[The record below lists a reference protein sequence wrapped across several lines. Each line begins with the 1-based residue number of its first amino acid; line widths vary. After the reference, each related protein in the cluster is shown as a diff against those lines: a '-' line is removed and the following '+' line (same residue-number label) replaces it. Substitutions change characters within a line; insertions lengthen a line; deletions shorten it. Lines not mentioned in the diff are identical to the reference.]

1 MARLTRTPLAWLN
14 LTHDRVRFG
23 LFILGIVF
31 AVVLMYMQIG
41 FRNALLDSNTLLPTN
56 VNADLVLI
64 APNRR
69 PLPIREPISRHRLT
83 QAAAVPG
90 VREVFPMF
98 LENGIGHLQS
108 SYADVKDRKPAQSIR
123 VIGVDPYKYA
133 IKRPELDPDNQ
144 QRFMGDRI
152 MVPNTALYDK
162 FSRKADDSDESVFG
176 PLRDGTTT
184 ELSGQKITLVGG
196 FELGPNFTTEG
207 TLIVSEET
215 FAKILRAPYTLNNPM
230 ADVDLGLVRLEPGV
244 DPKVVQE
251 AIRQELQRGMTDPDV
266 DVLTVDELVEREE
279 GFWLANTPIGF
290 AFKFGMFMGIA
301 VGMVIVYQI
310 LSGDVA
316 DHLPE
321 YATLKAVGYPNRFL
335 AWVVIQESLILA
347 ACGFVI
353 GTGIAAVAYSVLTKL
368 SGMPLTMTSTVALSV
383 GVLTVVMCVASGLIA
398 LVKLLRADPADVFG

>member
-1 MARLTRTPLAWLN
+1 MARLSRTPLAWLN

-56 VNADLVLI
+56 LNADLILVS
-64 APNRR
+64 PNRR
-69 PLPIREPISRHRLT
+69 PLPLREPISRHRLT
-83 QAAAVPG
+83 QTASVPG
-90 VREVFPMF
+90 VRAVLPMY
-98 LENGIGHLQS
+98 LENGLGQLKGSHP
-108 SYADVKDRKPAQSIR
+108 DPEKRKPSQSIR
-123 VIGVDPYKYA
+123 VIGVDPSRHLLKL
-133 IKRPELDPDNQ
+133 PELDPNDA
-144 QRFMGDRI
+144 RYMGDRI
-152 MVPNTALYDK
+152 MVPNTALFDK
-162 FSRKADDSDESVFG
+162 FSRKGDRPGESVFG
-176 PLRDGTTT
+176 PLREGTST
-184 ELSGQKITLVGG
+184 ELAGQNITLVGG

-207 TLIVSEET
+207 TLIVSEQT
-215 FAKILRAPYTLNNPM
+215 FAKILRAPYTLSNPL
-230 ADVDLGLVRLEPGV
+230 ADVDLGLVRLQPGV
-244 DPKVVQE
+244 DVKRVQE
-251 AIRQELQRGMTDPDV
+251 EIRTELQRGMTDPDV
-266 DVLTVDELVEREE
+266 EVLTVAELVEREE
-279 GFWLANTPIGF
+279 GFWLENTPIGF

-353 GTGIAAVAYSVLTKL
+353 GTVIAAIAYTVLTQL
-368 SGMPLTMTSTVALSV
+368 SGMPLRMTWIVALSV

-398 LVKLLRADPADVFG
+398 LVKLIRADPADVFG

>member
-1 MARLTRTPLAWLN
+1 MTRTPLAWLN

-23 LFILGIVF
+23 LFVLGIVF
-31 AVVLMYMQIG
+31 AVVLMFMQIG

-56 VNADLVLI
+56 INADLVLVS
-64 APNRR
+64 PNRR
-69 PLPIREPISRHRLT
+69 PLPLREQFPQHRLT

-90 VREVFPMF
+90 VQEALPMY
-98 LENGIGHLQS
+98 LENGLGQLQGTNP
-108 SYADVKDRKPAQSIR
+108 DPEKRTPAQSIR
-123 VIGVDPYKYA
+123 VVGVDSAKHMLTL
-133 IKRPELDPDNQ
+133 PELDPKNSSYIA
-144 QRFMGDRI
+144 DRLN
-152 MVPNTALYDK
+152 VPDTALYDK
-162 FSRKADDSDESVFG
+162 FSRAGDRPGETVFG
-176 PLRDGTTT
+176 PLRNGTTT
-184 ELSGQKITLVGG
+184 ELAGQRITFVGG

-207 TLIVSEET
+207 TLIVSEAT
-215 FAKILRAPYTLNNPM
+215 FAKILRQPYTLGQPLAN
-230 ADVDLGLVRLEPGV
+230 VDLGLIRLNEGADV
-244 DPKVVQE
+244 ETVQQ
-251 AIRQELQRGMTDPDV
+251 AIRKELLRGMSDPDV
-266 DVLTVDELVEREE
+266 EVLTVDELVQREE
-279 GFWLANTPIGF
+279 EFWLANTPIGF

-347 ACGFVI
+347 LFGFII
-353 GTGIAAVAYSVLTKL
+353 GTAIAWLAYITLTQL
-368 SGMPLTMTSTVALSV
+368 SGMPLHMTWKVAMSV

>member
-1 MARLTRTPLAWLN
+1 MVQLARTPLAWLN
-14 LTHDRVRFG
+14 LSHDRVRFG
-23 LFILGIVF
+23 LFVLGIVF

-56 VNADLVLI
+56 LNADLVLI

-90 VREVFPMF
+90 VGEVMPLF
-98 LENGIGHLQS
+98 LENGIGKLKGS
-108 SYADVKDRKPAQSIR
+108 NPDPDKREPAQSIR
-123 VIGVDPYKYA
+123 VVGVDPYKYL
-133 IKRPELDPDNQ
+133 IKRPELDPDD

-152 MVPNTALYDK
+152 MVPDTALYDK
-162 FSRKADDSDESVFG
+162 FSREGAVPGESVFG

-184 ELSGQKITLVGG
+184 ELTGQQITLVGG

-215 FAKILRAPYTLNNPM
+215 FAKILRAPYTLSDPM
-230 ADVDLGLVRLEPGV
+230 ADVDLGLIRLQPGV
-244 DPKVVQE
+244 DIEATQE
-251 AIRQELQRGMTDPDV
+251 AIRKELQRGMTDPDV

-347 ACGFVI
+347 AAGFVI
-353 GTGIAAVAYSVLTKL
+353 GTGIAEIAYTTLTQL
-368 SGMPLTMTSTVALSV
+368 SGMPLTMTWTVALSV
-383 GVLTVVMCVASGLIA
+383 GVLTVVMCVVSGLIA